1 MLSFWILKAS
11 RSFRKFGTKRGDKLV
26 QFSVTREASMFFR
39 ERVCFFSDCPFRS
52 LKDGLSPSLT
62 LKGSWFSGILNEF
75 PGVFRW
81 QGAVLPSSFSVL
93 FSPRGPRGVAP
104 LHRDLL
110 IILSLTRVAENL
122 KRGSPERRGFQSS
135 SSWQWDE
142 DLG

>member
-1 MLSFWILKAS
+1 MVLREKISWCSS
-11 RSFRKFGTKRGDKLV
+11 RSPWKLLFSSWKGFVSFRV
-26 QFSVTREASMFFR
+26 VH
-39 ERVCFFSDCPFRS
+39 SDP
-52 LKDGLSPSLT
+52 LKDGLSSSLM
-62 LKGSWFSGILNEF
+62 LKGSWFSGILKEV